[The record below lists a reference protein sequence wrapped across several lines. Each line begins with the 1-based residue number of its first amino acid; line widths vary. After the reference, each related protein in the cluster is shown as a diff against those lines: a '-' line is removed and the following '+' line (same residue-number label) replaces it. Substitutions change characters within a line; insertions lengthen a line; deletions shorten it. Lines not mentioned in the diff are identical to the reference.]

1 MSSSGFGLEEIGIP
15 GRDYLKEA
23 LTSCTDPLK
32 AIEDFQIENGI
43 LLPSLRPMLPLLD
56 LHGIKRLDFH
66 NSVLEDLRDKLIGQI
81 KQIGL
86 VEKNN
91 PKEKERKL
99 KELLI
104 KSFPVIKIKQLRPV
118 VMSVLKNMSVIEDK
132 YLRVLVRDKE
142 LYQDCDIA
150 IKRHL
155 WRDNQSLFGDEVSP
169 FLSRY
174 IKDKEGILYSHEIS
188 PSSDAAS
195 SSGFF
200 STSPKG
206 RRQAEVIQKLAEMIG
221 NNVKLYDMTLQFLR
235 TLFLRTRN
243 VHYCTL
249 RAELLMAL
257 HDLEVQDIISVDPCH
272 KFTWCLDACIRE
284 KNVDVKRSRELQGFL
299 DAIRRG
305 QEQVLGDLSM
315 TLCDPFAINFL
326 ANSAMKIINHQVANE
341 ALPRDNAILHL
352 LLRMLGLGLSAWD
365 MIDTQ
370 EFMEPKLDPTLVT
383 KFIPALMSLV
393 VDDQVRALNAKLPA
407 DERES
412 AITIIDHSGPPPD
425 SYQAFIEENTVAAI
439 LAMHYTLQVS
449 KAKDRIGIMRVMGI
463 LAASVKNHPFE
474 DVFLHCLITNLI
486 QMREDFD
493 AEDFCTVVF
502 DEFFFTLI
510 SSDNIVRH
518 LMRLLW
524 FVHTKVSSTRLDN
537 LMKLTEPSAAVA
549 GSSSTGLSSMAM
561 LGSAGSTSSENL
573 NKLHSDLK
581 EKIAAH
587 QVTVAAAAAQ
597 NEDKSDSFL

>member
-1 MSSSGFGLEEIGIP
+1 MSNSGFGLEEIGIP

-66 NSVLEDLRDKLIGQI
+66 NSVLEDLREKLIAQI
-81 KQIGL
+81 ESVSNQDR
-86 VEKNN
+86 NN
-91 PKEKERKL
+91 PKERERKL
-99 KELLI
+99 KELLT

-118 VMSVLKNMSVIEDK
+118 VMCVLKNLSYIEDR

-142 LYQDCDIA
+142 LYADCDIE

-155 WRDNQSLFGDEVSP
+155 WRDNLSLFGDEVSP
-169 FLSRY
+169 LLSQY
-174 IKDKEGILYSHEIS
+174 IKDKEKVLFTYETG
-188 PSSDAAS
+188 P
-195 SSGFF
+195 GFF
-200 STSPKG
+200 AGSPKS
-206 RRQAEVIQKLAEMIG
+206 RRQAEVVQKLAEMIG
-221 NNVKLYDMTLQFLR
+221 TNVKLYDMTLQFLR

-249 RAELLMAL
+249 RSELLMAL
-257 HDLEVQDIISVDPCH
+257 HDREVQDVISVDPCH

-284 KNVDVKRSRELQGFL
+284 RNVDVKRSRELQGFL

-326 ANSAMKIINHQVANE
+326 ATAAMKIMNHQVAND

-370 EFMEPKLDPTLVT
+370 EFMEPKVDPQLIT
-383 KFIPALMSLV
+383 KFIPALMSLI
-393 VDDQVRALNAKLPA
+393 VDDQVRSLNSKLPV

-412 AITIIDHSGPPPD
+412 AIAIIEHSGPPPD
-425 SYQAFIEENTVAAI
+425 AFQAFIEENTVAAT
-439 LAMHYTLQVS
+439 LAMHYTLQTA
-449 KAKDRIGIMRVMGI
+449 KNKDRTGVMRVLGI
-463 LAASVKNHPFE
+463 LANSVKGHPFE
-474 DVFLHCLITNLI
+474 DVFLHCLITELI
-486 QMREDFD
+486 RMRDEFD
-493 AEDFCTVVF
+493 AEDFCTVIF
-502 DEFFFTLI
+502 DEFFFTLLG
-510 SSDNIVRH
+510 SDNVIRH
-518 LMRLLW
+518 LLRLLW
-524 FVHTKVSSTRLDN
+524 FVHAKISNSTRLDN
-537 LMKLTEPSAAVA
+537 LMKLTEPMSGVA
-549 GSSSTGLSSMAM
+549 PSTGPAEGTSIGSLSSGM
-561 LGSAGSTSSENL
+561 GSAVSEQL
-573 NKLHSDLK
+573 LKLHSDLK
-581 EKIAAH
+581 TIIEDHAAAM
-587 QVTVAAAAAQ
+587 AAAAPSD
-597 NEDKSDSFL
+597 DKSDPFI